1 MLTIILITKNL
12 VCTVLTDPVPQV
24 KMTNSVQM
32 FLPII
37 MALYASGNEEAAWVW
52 PGNGLILTPP
62 PANNC
67 YKYSANITPILVCQ
81 NLR

>member
-1 MLTIILITKNL
+1 MNIS
-12 VCTVLTDPVPQV
+12 V
-24 KMTNSVQM
+24 KM

-37 MALYASGNEEAAWVW
+37 MALYASGDEEAAWVW

-67 YKYSANITPILVCQ
+67 YKCSANITHILFCQ